1 MSTPKMRVL
10 SARAKKQ
17 WEDESYKEFMVKAFL
32 HFRNN
37 NTVYRKE
44 ADARLHKQ
52 QAVYWANHANR
63 DKQAERV
70 RNYFDEHP
78 QFRQEYSERSK
89 VQWTD
94 PDLLAWRSE
103 TTKMQW
109 TPQFR
114 EKENLLTMLLIYNM
128 G

>member
-1 MSTPKMRVL
+1 
-10 SARAKKQ
+10 
-17 WEDESYKEFMVKAFL
+17 MVKAFL

-89 VQWTD
+89 YSGPIRTFWLGGVKRQKCNG
-94 PDLLAWRSE
+94 PSNL
-103 TTKMQW
+103 
-109 TPQFR
+109 
-114 EKENLLTMLLIYNM
+114 EKRENLLTMLLIYNM